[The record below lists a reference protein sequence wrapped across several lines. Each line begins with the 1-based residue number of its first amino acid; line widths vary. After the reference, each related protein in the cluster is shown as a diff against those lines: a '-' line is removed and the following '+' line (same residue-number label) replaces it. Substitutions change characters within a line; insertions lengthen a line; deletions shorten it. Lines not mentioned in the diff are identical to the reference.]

1 MFGHSSTLTQGP
13 LMGQSTT
20 HTQGP
25 VLGQSTTSPQEPPLN
40 QGHTTGAPSLC
51 VDRWSNW
58 INKDTPSTGDGD
70 REMLTPS
77 ELQQFCG
84 NGKISTI
91 ECETTTGIASYS
103 TGEIAMC
110 TIEGGSVC
118 LNADNAPMPCSDY
131 KIRYFCKCSMYQLK
145 IHVHTHFCYMWITYM
160 WYLPHHLGDSRKCAL
175 KFVKNISIFSRKI

>member
-1 MFGHSSTLTQGP
+1 MQNNCIYFSVSTPMFTPPIGSLLTPTAQPSPGGTGIPYTKVPGHDQYKTSSQA
-13 LMGQSTT
+13 
-20 HTQGP
+20 
-25 VLGQSTTSPQEPPLN
+25 PPM
-40 QGHTTGAPSLC
+40 C
-51 VDRWSNW
+51 IDRWSNW

-84 NGKISTI
+84 NGKIKAI

-118 LNADNAPMPCSDY
+118 LNADNYPMPCSDY
-131 KIRYFCKCSMYQLK
+131 KIRYFCECSMYSFFNPVTFLVCRYGCAHLFK
-145 IHVHTHFCYMWITYM
+145 ITQSQYF
-160 WYLPHHLGDSRKCAL
+160 G
-175 KFVKNISIFSRKI
+175 